1 MEGVDRDTFIL
12 ENMGLVRMV
21 VKEFKNRI
29 YNSSCIDI
37 DDLIQIGTIGLIKAA
52 DRFDP
57 EQGVK
62 FAGFAI
68 TSIRWEI
75 SMFLRDKLDGVKV
88 GGNTV
93 YNYLNIL
100 QSGLINESP
109 GVISAILGIS
119 IESVESAIAYHRCK
133 YVDSLE
139 RPINNNDEGEV
150 YLSEVIGYEV
160 DFDENLEL
168 EVLHEVL
175 KKLDERTREIIKL
188 KLQGLNQH
196 EIGKS
201 LGLSQSYIS
210 RLTVKAKQKL
220 ENGGYKM
227 GENKGR
233 DFKLAKKLAIE
244 TELSASEIS
253 KQSGISYPTA
263 YRYIKC
269 YRADMKEIE
278 EVKSKLESNQPTVKT
293 YTLSPEELE
302 KYREDGTV
310 AKVINHSP
318 EIEINESIVETE
330 TSMEEVKEIN
340 IEKYRLDI
348 PEVVANKSET
358 IPADGYMTMTFK
370 LTVEDA
376 TSQLEDIINA
386 MKVLGFKDFNVTIQS
401 QQVA

>member
-12 ENMGLVRMV
+12 ENMGLVGMV
-21 VKEFKNRI
+21 AKEFQNRI
-29 YNSSCIDI
+29 YNSSCVEM
-37 DDLIQIGTIGLIKAA
+37 DDLVQIGTIGLIKAY

-75 SMFLRDKLDGVKV
+75 QMFLRDKLDGVKV

-100 QSGLINESP
+100 QSNLINESP
-109 GVISAILGIS
+109 GVISSILDIP
-119 IESVESAIAYHRCK
+119 IQSVENALAYHRCK
-133 YVDSLE
+133 YIDSLE
-139 RPINNNDEGEV
+139 KPISNDDGDTFNLGET
-150 YLSEVIGYEV
+150 IGYEV
-160 DFDENLEL
+160 DFHENLEMYRL
-168 EVLHEVL
+168 QEIL
-175 KKLDERTREIIKL
+175 KKLDERTQEILKL

-220 ENGGYKM
+220 EKGGYKM
-227 GENKGR
+227 GEGKGK

-244 TELSASEIS
+244 TELGASEIS
-253 KQSGISYPTA
+253 KQAGISYPTA

-269 YRADMKEIE
+269 YRADVKEIE

-310 AKVINHSP
+310 AKMINHKTDKENSGVGG
-318 EIEINESIVETE
+318 INVE
-330 TSMEEVKEIN
+330 KH
-340 IEKYRLDI
+340 RLDI
-348 PEVVANKSET
+348 PEEVGKEEVIKEPEIKSS
-358 IPADGYMTMTFK
+358 DGYMTMTFK
-370 LTVEDA
+370 LTVENA
-376 TSQLEDIINA
+376 KSQLEDILKA
-386 MKVLGFKDFNVTIQS
+386 MNTLGFKDLNITIQS
-401 QQVA
+401 QQAA